1 VPKNGSVHL
10 QFLEELFTGE
20 VIIDTEECGAVE
32 SVKSK
37 SLFCGKYLKD
47 IFQPLTNYLLST

>member
-20 VIIDTEECGAVE
+20 VILDTEECGAVE

-37 SLFCGKYLKD
+37 SLFCGKYLRD
-47 IFQPLTNYLLST
+47 IS